1 MVSPRTFWVGM
12 IVGLLS
18 LSVGV
23 NLLVLFKFAESPKKS
38 LEENWEAKAENW
50 NEFQVQHTI
59 NRKLGWKL
67 DVIEDQP
74 SGANPVAYLVTLTDK
89 EKNAIQGATIT
100 LKTSHNAHYAERQLL
115 HAEEI
120 EAGRYRIEMSVP
132 YSGMWQFHGEVQ
144 TATLADGTQGEYFT
158 QAWAEKLE
166 TPASQ

>member
-23 NLLVLFKFAESPKKS
+23 NLLVLFKFAESPKES
-38 LEENWEAKAENW
+38 LEEDWEAKAENW

-74 SGANPVAYLVTLTDK
+74 TGVDPVAFMVTLRDK
-89 EKNAIQGATIT
+89 NKQSIESATIT
-100 LKTSHNAHYAERQLL
+100 LKASHNAHYAERQLL

-120 EAGRYRIEMSVP
+120 EAGRYRVEMAIP

-144 TATLADGTQGEYFT
+144 TAALPDGTQGTYFT
-158 QAWAEKLE
+158 QSWAERLE
-166 TPASQ
+166 KPASQ